1 MILIDNINIL
11 KVIYPNTWNKVKGL
25 EDSIENNLVID
36 EDTKQG
42 YKTLYVEKE
51 GKKLYLHS
59 KYNPIKEAEAII
71 EEYNEVGKN
80 STVIFYGV
88 GLGYHIDLFLERYP
102 DVNYYI
108 YEPIPELLYKY
119 LSYKSIKKLPS
130 HRLKDIALGVDEDD
144 IRNFISQF
152 IDKSSKDIIQV
163 FLNSHIN
170 IFQNEYERFLELFK
184 EIIVEKKDSIGV
196 EVNFQKRWII
206 NSMKNFGSILS
217 TPNILIDQ
225 KGQLKGK
232 PALLVAA
239 GPSLNEEIE
248 NIRYIKGNGLAY
260 IFSVGS
266 AIRTLLHHNIYPD
279 AVCTYDPKPTN
290 HWIYKVIKDREIEEI
305 AMIFGSSVGYET
317 LTGYH
322 GDKYHMIT
330 SQDTVSSYYL
340 KNKDN
345 TNMNIVFDAPSIAV
359 VTIQL
364 LYELGI
370 SPIILVGQNLAYRGE
385 KTYSEGINYRK
396 DLTEEQKSQAISVKD
411 VYGHDISTNE
421 GFNSMRQQIEHY
433 IKMLPNIEVINTT
446 KGGANIE
453 GAKFIELEEV
463 ITADLKEKVVNNGWL
478 AGNNTSYDKDYL
490 KLQSNKMDREY
501 SKVLKINKEYRDI
514 LNRIE
519 KVVNNRNFPQAEK
532 LYFELDKK
540 LRKIENNDYYKT
552 FILPM
557 NRVEYKILTNSIDNL
572 NEECNPIEKG
582 KRIVE
587 KFRNFIDICAE
598 DIEVIEPIYEEMK
611 ENIDRYMG
619 GNRHEETN
627 SDS

>member
-11 KVIYPNTWNKVKGL
+11 KEAYPITWDKIKEL
-25 EDSIENNLVID
+25 EKSIDTELIQF

-42 YKTLYVEKE
+42 CKTLYIENDDRKS
-51 GKKLYLHS
+51 YLHS
-59 KYNPIKEAEAII
+59 KYNPIREAETIVD
-71 EEYNEVGKN
+71 EYKDVTN
-80 STVIFYGV
+80 STTVIFYGT

-102 DVNYYI
+102 NVNYYI
-108 YEPIPELLYKY
+108 YEPIPELLLKY
-119 LSYKSIKKLPS
+119 LSYKPIKKLSS
-130 HRLKDIALGVDEDD
+130 HKLKDIVLVNDENS
-144 IRNFISQF
+144 IRKFISQF
-152 IDKSSKDIIQV
+152 IDKSSKDIIHV
-163 FLNSHIN
+163 CLNSHIN
-170 IFQNEYERFLELFK
+170 LFQDEYKRFLDLFK
-184 EIIVEKKDSIGV
+184 EIIVEKRNSLGI
-196 EVNFQKRWII
+196 ELNFQKRWII
-206 NSMKNFGSILS
+206 NSMKNFGDILS
-217 TPNILIDQ
+217 TPNILLEK
-225 KGQLKGK
+225 KGQLKRK

-248 NIRYIKGNGLAY
+248 NIRYIKKNGLAY

-317 LTGYH
+317 LTGYP
-322 GDKYHMIT
+322 GDKHHMIT
-330 SQDTVSSYYL
+330 SQDTVSNYYL

-345 TNMNIVFDAPSIAV
+345 TNINIVFDASSIAV

-385 KTYSEGINYRK
+385 KTYSEGISYRE
-396 DLTEEQKSQAISVKD
+396 DLTEEQESQAISVKD
-411 VYGHDISTNE
+411 VYGNEILTNE

-433 IKMLPNIEVINTT
+433 IRILQNIEVINTT

-453 GAKFIELEEV
+453 GTKFIELEEV
-463 ITADLKEKVVNNGWL
+463 MASDLKEKVVDNRWL
-478 AGNNTSYDKDYL
+478 FGNNTSYDKDYL
-490 KLQSNKMDREY
+490 KLQSKNMNREY
-501 SKVLKINKEYRDI
+501 SKISKINKEYEDI
-514 LNRIE
+514 LNKIE
-519 KVVNNRNFPQAEK
+519 RAINNRNFSQAEK
-532 LYFELDKK
+532 LYLELDKK

-557 NRVEYKILTNSIDNL
+557 NRVEYKILANSIDRL

-587 KFRNFIDICAE
+587 GFRRFIDICNE
-598 DIEVIEPIYEEMK
+598 DIEMLEPIYEEIK
-611 ENIDRYMG
+611 ENIDKYIG
-619 GNRHEETN
+619 GSRHEETN